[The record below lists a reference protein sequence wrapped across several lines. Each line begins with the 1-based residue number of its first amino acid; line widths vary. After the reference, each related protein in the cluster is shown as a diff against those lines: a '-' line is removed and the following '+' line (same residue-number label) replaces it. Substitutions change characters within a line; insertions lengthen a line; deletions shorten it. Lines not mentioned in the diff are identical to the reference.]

1 MVKKFGLVAAGVFL
15 LLGLVFGRE
24 TLSYVGTSFGLVRQK
39 VADAVP
45 IDFEINRARDLV
57 KSLGPEIDHNKHVIA
72 KEEVE
77 LKSLKE
83 EIAKAEKTLSKNRG
97 EIERLTNDLKRGDSN
112 YSYAGVVYTSKQ
124 VESDLTRRFEL
135 YKDRD
140 VFLDKKRELVAAREQ
155 RLAAAREKLRSMQ
168 AAREQLVVDI
178 EHQDARLEMV
188 KVAQTTSQ
196 FNFDDS
202 AFGRTNELLKN
213 IKTRISVAEK
223 MVGSGSSGGQI
234 SLEEPEDSDIT
245 NRISEYFQKSK
256 TADSTVVVKLEE

>member
-1 MVKKFGLVAAGVFL
+1 MAKKIGLVSGAILL

-24 TLSYVGTSFGLVRQK
+24 TFSYIGTSLGIVKQR

-57 KSLGPEIDHNKHVIA
+57 KNLVPEIEHNMHLIA

-77 LKSLKE
+77 LKNLKE
-83 EIAKAEKTLSKNRG
+83 DIAKGEKTLSKNRTD
-97 EIERLTNDLKRGDSN
+97 IERLTNDLKRGDST
-112 YSYAGVVYTSKQ
+112 YSYGGVVYTSKQ
-124 VESDLTRRFEL
+124 VETDLTRRFEI

-140 VFLDKKRELVAAREQ
+140 SFLDKKRELVAAREQ
-155 RLAAAREKLRSMQ
+155 RLAAAREKLRSME
-168 AAREQLVVDI
+168 AARQQLIVDI
-178 EHQDARLEMV
+178 EHQEARLEMV
-188 KVAQTTSQ
+188 KVAQTSSQ

-202 AFGRTNELLKN
+202 TLGRTNELLKN

-223 MVGSGSSGGQI
+223 LVNSGNSGGQI

-245 NRISEYFQKSK
+245 NRVSEYFQKTKS
-256 TADSTVVVKLEE
+256 AESTVVVNLD

>member
-1 MVKKFGLVAAGVFL
+1 MVKKLGLVTGAVVL

-24 TLSYVGTSFGLVRQK
+24 TFSYVGTTFGLVKQK

-57 KSLGPEIDHNKHVIA
+57 KNLGPEIEHNMHLIA

-77 LKSLKE
+77 LKNLKD
-83 EIAKAEKTLSKNRG
+83 EIGKAEKTLTKNRTD
-97 EIERLTNDLKRGDSN
+97 IERLTADLKRGDSTF
-112 YSYAGVVYTSKQ
+112 SYGGVVYTSKQ
-124 VESDLTRRFEL
+124 VETDLSRRFEL

-168 AAREQLVVDI
+168 AAKEQLVVDI
-178 EHQDARLEMV
+178 EHQEARLEMV

-202 AFGRTNELLKN
+202 TLGRTNELLKN

-223 MVGSGSSGGQI
+223 LVSSGSSGGQI

-245 NRISEYFQKSK
+245 NRVSEYFQKSK
-256 TADSTVVVKLEE
+256 AAESTVVVNLE